1 MLTVEG
7 LIGDLLLQHNCVVVP
22 SFGGFVAQRVSA
34 QLDTEKGVMLP
45 PRKSVLFNR
54 QLINNDGLL
63 IAAFAQNNQLTYAD
77 AQSEV
82 NQVIATWNQA
92 LNAGERIAIDR
103 VGFLFLDAERNM
115 CFEQDRFYN
124 LLLESYGL
132 GPIHFVSVADIEA
145 KTSID
150 HVREISKEIEIASK
164 EEMVEPIL
172 QKVPVFE
179 AVEQTPIIPIT
190 AKKSNKTWR
199 YIAAAC
205 LLPVAFYSIWIPV
218 KTDVLESGVLS
229 LNDFNPFHQSSA
241 AIYKTTTAAYTIP
254 VQRVKRQLETIP
266 ENVATFSLELDEDT
280 YIPVNL
286 GLHRT
291 YTIEPTTEEVTTE
304 EPTVIDPVTVSNP
317 TVKSSGSHVI
327 VGSFS
332 TRANADKLVSE
343 LNAKGFNAQV
353 LESNGTIRVSAGD
366 GSQYNTLLP
375 KLKAEGLA
383 PWLLK

>member
-34 QLDTEKGVMLP
+34 QLDTEKGIMLP

-63 IAAFAQNNQLTYAD
+63 VAAFAQANQLSYAD
-77 AQSEV
+77 AQTAV

-92 LNAGERIAIDR
+92 MKAGERIAIDR

-124 LLLESYGL
+124 LLLESFGL
-132 GPIHFVSVADIEA
+132 TAIHFVSATDIEA
-145 KTSID
+145 KSSID
-150 HVREISKEIEIASK
+150 HVREITKEIEVSDTM
-164 EEMVEPIL
+164 ESNDSNTTT
-172 QKVPVFE
+172 VPVFE
-179 AVEQTPIIPIT
+179 AVDQAPIIPIS

-241 AIYKTTTAAYTIP
+241 AIYQANITAYTIP
-254 VQRVKRQLETIP
+254 VNRVKRQLETIP

-286 GLHRT
+286 GLHKK
-291 YTIEPTTEEVTTE
+291 YQIEKQVAETVTE
-304 EPTVIDPVTVSNP
+304 TVSVVEPVTP
-317 TVKSSGSHVI
+317 PPAPVKSSGSHVI

-332 TRANADKLVSE
+332 TRANAEKLVSE
-343 LNAKGFNAQV
+343 LNAKGYKAQV

-366 GSQYNTLLP
+366 GSQYNSLAS

>member
-63 IAAFAQNNQLTYAD
+63 VAAFAQANQMNYEA

-82 NQVIATWNQA
+82 NQVISNWNRA
-92 LNAGERIAIDR
+92 LNTGQRIAIDR

-124 LLLESYGL
+124 LLLESFGL
-132 GPIHFVSVADIEA
+132 GPIHFVSVADIDA
-145 KTSID
+145 KSSID
-150 HVREISKEIEIASK
+150 HVREISKEIETTNQS
-164 EEMVEPIL
+164 ENMETSSL
-172 QKVPVFE
+172 GVPVFE
-179 AVEQTPIIPIT
+179 TVEQAPIIPIS

-205 LLPVAFYSIWIPV
+205 LLPIAFYSIWIPV

-229 LNDFNPFHQSSA
+229 MNDFNPFHQSSE
-241 AIYKTTTAAYTIP
+241 AIYKTSTTVYTIP
-254 VQRVKRQLETIP
+254 VQRAKRQLETIP

-286 GLHRT
+286 GLHKT
-291 YTIEPTTEEVTTE
+291 YSTESTTQNENPVAPSVIE
-304 EPTVIDPVTVSNP
+304 TVSSTP
-317 TVKSSGSHVI
+317 AVKTSGSYVI

-332 TRANADKLVSE
+332 TRANADNLVNE
-343 LNAKGFNAQV
+343 LKGKGFEAQV

-366 GSQYNTLLP
+366 GSQYNSLAP

>member
-63 IAAFAQNNQLTYAD
+63 VAAFAQANQMNYEA

-82 NQVIATWNQA
+82 NQVISNWNRA
-92 LNAGERIAIDR
+92 LNTGQRIAIDR

-124 LLLESYGL
+124 LLLESFGL
-132 GPIHFVSVADIEA
+132 GPIHFVSVADIDA
-145 KTSID
+145 KSSID
-150 HVREISKEIEIASK
+150 HVREISKEIETTNQS
-164 EEMVEPIL
+164 ENMETSSL
-172 QKVPVFE
+172 GVPVFE
-179 AVEQTPIIPIT
+179 TVEQAPIIPIS

-205 LLPVAFYSIWIPV
+205 LLPIAFYSIWIPV

-229 LNDFNPFHQSSA
+229 LNDFNPFHQSSE
-241 AIYKTTTAAYTIP
+241 AIYKTSTTVYTIP
-254 VQRVKRQLETIP
+254 VQRAKRQLETIP

-286 GLHRT
+286 GLHKT
-291 YTIEPTTEEVTTE
+291 YSTESTTQNENPVAPSVIE
-304 EPTVIDPVTVSNP
+304 TVSSTP
-317 TVKSSGSHVI
+317 AVKTSGSYVI

-332 TRANADKLVSE
+332 TRANADNLVNE
-343 LNAKGFNAQV
+343 LKGKGFDAQV
-353 LESNGTIRVSAGD
+353 LETNGTIRVSAGD
-366 GSQYNTLLP
+366 GSQYNSLAP
-375 KLKAEGLA
+375 KLKAEGLS